1 MIFFNKRQ
9 RSCSN
14 AASFG
19 VPGKWKAVIIE
30 EKEKMHKKWIN
41 MHQT

>member
-19 VPGKWKAVIIE
+19 VTEKWKAVIIE
-30 EKEKMHKKWIN
+30 EKGKMHKKWIN